1 MSTSLLSLP
10 AASLLVSL
18 IGAEAALVT
27 SGPGTEAGGG
37 ITGPD
42 ITTGGLGIETERP
55 STINPLDRL
64 IVNIKLVIAQC
75 ESKLTWHH
83 RPGRGRAW
91 LTLAVYDG
99 FSRQRRL
106 ALTCGGARGPTLAL
120 DLATSRRRGLGG
132 EAGHGWKHWRLDVE
146 HLDVIVT
153 LDQPLLWLYRWHNG
167 RGEAVTN
174 NHPLKW
180 RP

>member
-55 STINPLDRL
+55 SMIKTLDRL

-75 ESKLTWHH
+75 KSRLTWLSL
-83 RPGRGRAW
+83 RNRIF
-91 LTLAVYDG
+91 TY
-99 FSRQRRL
+99 
-106 ALTCGGARGPTLAL
+106 T
-120 DLATSRRRGLGG
+120 
-132 EAGHGWKHWRLDVE
+132 
-146 HLDVIVT
+146 
-153 LDQPLLWLYRWHNG
+153 
-167 RGEAVTN
+167 
-174 NHPLKW
+174 
-180 RP
+180 